1 MPINKEIKSFGLPWE
16 RQYGYT
22 QAVKVDDTIYL
33 SGQVSHDDNGDIVG
47 RGNMETQMRQAYAN
61 IRKLLEQYGA
71 KMENLVE
78 EVLFVTNMNKA
89 FDAAV
94 KCRKEIFSGPPAV
107 ASTIVQ
113 IQRLAFPEL
122 MIEIKCVAK
131 V

>member
-1 MPINKEIKSFGLPWE
+1 M
-16 RQYGYT
+16 
-22 QAVKVDDTIYL
+22 VKVDDTICL

-47 RGNMETQMRQAYAN
+47 RGNMEAQMRQAYTN
-61 IRKLLEQYGA
+61 IQKLLEQYGA

-78 EVLFVTNMNKA
+78 EVLFATDMNNA
-89 FDAAV
+89 FDAAA

-113 IQRLAFPEL
+113 IQRFAFPEI
-122 MIEIKCVAK
+122 MIEIRCVAK

>member
-16 RQYGYT
+16 RQYGYA

-47 RGNMETQMRQAYAN
+47 RGNMEAQMRQAYPN

-78 EVLFVTNMNKA
+78 EVLFVTDMNKA

-94 KCRKEIFSGPPAV
+94 KCRKEIFFGPPAV

-113 IQRLAFPEL
+113 IQRLAFAEL
-122 MIEIKCVAK
+122 MIESRCVAK